1 MNPNV
6 NIIFRV
12 LADDVS
18 FSQIPLCRSR
28 GADRRLCS
36 CCIGGAAGLIEKRK
50 QVEELEKRNAA
61 LAREIEEK
69 RARIGRLRDN
79 ETDQE
84 LEIRQRL
91 KLVKP
96 DEKVFM
102 LQDQEKK

>member
-1 MNPNV
+1 MKSPLARFLCIV
-6 NIIFRV
+6 AGV
-12 LADDVS
+12 LIAGYAVVALGGP
-18 FSQIPLCRSR
+18 QGIP
-28 GADRRLCS
+28 
-36 CCIGGAAGLIEKRK
+36 GLIEKRK
-50 QVEELEKRNAA
+50 QVQDLEKRNAA
-61 LAREIEEK
+61 LAREIEQK

>member
-1 MNPNV
+1 MKSPLARFFCV
-6 NIIFRV
+6 VAVV
-12 LADDVS
+12 LIVGYAVVALGGPRG
-18 FSQIPLCRSR
+18 IP
-28 GADRRLCS
+28 
-36 CCIGGAAGLIEKRK
+36 GLIEKRK
-50 QVEELEKRNAA
+50 QVQELEKRNAA

>member
-1 MNPNV
+1 MKSPFAKFLCV
-6 NIIFRV
+6 VAV
-12 LADDVS
+12 LLIAGYAVVS
-18 FSQIPLCRSR
+18 LGGPQGIP
-28 GADRRLCS
+28 
-36 CCIGGAAGLIEKRK
+36 GLIEKRK
-50 QVEELEKRNAA
+50 QVQELEKRNAE
-61 LAREIEEK
+61 LAREIEQK

-102 LQDQEKK
+102 LQDQDKK

>member
-1 MNPNV
+1 MRSP
-6 NIIFRV
+6 IAKFLCTLAALLIAGYAV
-12 LADDVS
+12 LS
-18 FSQIPLCRSR
+18 LSGPQGIS
-28 GADRRLCS
+28 
-36 CCIGGAAGLIEKRK
+36 GLIEKRK
-50 QVEELEKRNAA
+50 QVSDLEKRNAA
-61 LAREIEEK
+61 LAREIEQK
-69 RARIGRLRDN
+69 RARITRLRDS

>member
-1 MNPNV
+1 MKSPLARFLCAV
-6 NIIFRV
+6 AVV
-12 LADDVS
+12 LIAGYAVVALGGPRG
-18 FSQIPLCRSR
+18 IP
-28 GADRRLCS
+28 
-36 CCIGGAAGLIEKRK
+36 GLIEKRK

>member
-1 MNPNV
+1 M
-6 NIIFRV
+6 
-12 LADDVS
+12 
-18 FSQIPLCRSR
+18 QI
-28 GADRRLCS
+28 
-36 CCIGGAAGLIEKRK
+36 
-50 QVEELEKRNAA
+50 
-61 LAREIEEK
+61 AREIEQK

>member
-1 MNPNV
+1 MKSP
-6 NIIFRV
+6 IGRFLCV
-12 LADDVS
+12 LAVVLIAGYAVVALGGPRG
-18 FSQIPLCRSR
+18 IP
-28 GADRRLCS
+28 
-36 CCIGGAAGLIEKRK
+36 GLIEKRK
-50 QVEELEKRNAA
+50 QVQELEKRNAA
-61 LAREIEEK
+61 LAREIEQK

>member
-1 MNPNV
+1 MKSPLARLLCLV
-6 NIIFRV
+6 AV
-12 LADDVS
+12 LLIAGYAVVALRGP
-18 FSQIPLCRSR
+18 QGIP
-28 GADRRLCS
+28 
-36 CCIGGAAGLIEKRK
+36 GLIEKRK
-50 QVEELEKRNAA
+50 QIQELEKSNAA
-61 LAREIEEK
+61 LAREIEQK

-84 LEIRQRL
+84 REIRQRL

>member
-1 MNPNV
+1 MKSPV
-6 NIIFRV
+6 ARFLCIVAV
-12 LADDVS
+12 LLIAGYAVVALEGP
-18 FSQIPLCRSR
+18 QGVP
-28 GADRRLCS
+28 
-36 CCIGGAAGLIEKRK
+36 GLIEKRK
-50 QVEELEKRNAA
+50 QVQELEKRNAA
-61 LAREIEEK
+61 LAREIEQK

>member
-1 MNPNV
+1 MKSLLARFLCV
-6 NIIFRV
+6 AVV
-12 LADDVS
+12 LLIAGYAVVALGGP
-18 FSQIPLCRSR
+18 QGIP
-28 GADRRLCS
+28 
-36 CCIGGAAGLIEKRK
+36 GLIEKRK
-50 QVEELEKRNAA
+50 QVQELETHNAA
-61 LAREIEEK
+61 LAREIEQK
-69 RARIGRLRDN
+69 RARIARLRDN

>member
-1 MNPNV
+1 MKPPLARSLCV
-6 NIIFRV
+6 VAVV
-12 LADDVS
+12 LIAGYAVVALGGPRG
-18 FSQIPLCRSR
+18 IP
-28 GADRRLCS
+28 
-36 CCIGGAAGLIEKRK
+36 GLIEKRK
-50 QVEELEKRNAA
+50 QVQELEKRNAA
-61 LAREIEEK
+61 LAREIEQK

-102 LQDQEKK
+102 LQDQGKTEP

>member
-1 MNPNV
+1 MKPPLARSLCV
-6 NIIFRV
+6 VAVV
-12 LADDVS
+12 LIAGYAVVALGGPRG
-18 FSQIPLCRSR
+18 IP
-28 GADRRLCS
+28 
-36 CCIGGAAGLIEKRK
+36 GLIEKRK
-50 QVEELEKRNAA
+50 QVQELEKRNAA
-61 LAREIEEK
+61 LAREIEQK

>member
-1 MNPNV
+1 V
-6 NIIFRV
+6 V
-12 LADDVS
+12 LIAGYAVVALGGPRG
-18 FSQIPLCRSR
+18 IP
-28 GADRRLCS
+28 
-36 CCIGGAAGLIEKRK
+36 GLIEKRK

>member
-1 MNPNV
+1 MKSRLAKFLCV
-6 NIIFRV
+6 VAVV
-12 LADDVS
+12 LIAGYAVVALGGPRG
-18 FSQIPLCRSR
+18 IP
-28 GADRRLCS
+28 
-36 CCIGGAAGLIEKRK
+36 GLIEKRK
-50 QVEELEKRNAA
+50 QVQELEKRNAA
-61 LAREIEEK
+61 LAREIEQK

>member
-1 MNPNV
+1 MKSALAR
-6 NIIFRV
+6 FLCTLAV
-12 LADDVS
+12 LLIAGYAVIS
-18 FSQIPLCRSR
+18 LSGPQGIP
-28 GADRRLCS
+28 
-36 CCIGGAAGLIEKRK
+36 GLIEKRK
-50 QVEELEKRNAA
+50 QVQELEKRNTA
-61 LAREIEEK
+61 LAREIEQK

-102 LQDQEKK
+102 LQDQDRAAEPRP